1 METNDKASRLE
12 QAVER
17 LKIEIEKRQLIVI
30 VLQNKLLAMEEV
42 TQDFIK
48 QWKLSQTTDETK
60 EEEQI
65 ITRSAPDDEFEE
77 SPPYILVFHGV
88 QRDWMEEVEDQYCD
102 HFPLQ
107 TVETTAMR
115 NVVLEYNIRQMIE
128 KAAGLTAAFQDVS
141 RLR

>member
-88 QRDWMEEVEDQYCD
+88 QRDWMEEVEGVKYQYCD
-102 HFPLQ
+102 QFPL
-107 TVETTAMR
+107 
-115 NVVLEYNIRQMIE
+115 
-128 KAAGLTAAFQDVS
+128 
-141 RLR
+141 